1 MNQKKKEFLIL
12 KINNQI
18 KDLNFKN
25 LETKLISDAQINKIL
40 KNSENILKKNNFTFN
55 YPHTQIFKKNLKN
68 LNCERH
74 LSLFS
79 KHKIIPK
86 FCFSCYKVQV
96 SMNDVLSLLK
106 LYFYF
111 NKLTL
116 KENNIKKCIIELR
129 SN

>member
-1 MNQKKKEFLIL
+1 MQ
-12 KINNQI
+12 
-18 KDLNFKN
+18 
-25 LETKLISDAQINKIL
+25 
-40 KNSENILKKNNFTFN
+40 
-55 YPHTQIFKKNLKN
+55 N

-74 LSLFS
+74 LGLFS

-86 FCFSCYKVQV
+86 FCFSCYKVQI

-129 SN
+129 SNVIGNYKGYIFCSSKIEAENIKQIISKT